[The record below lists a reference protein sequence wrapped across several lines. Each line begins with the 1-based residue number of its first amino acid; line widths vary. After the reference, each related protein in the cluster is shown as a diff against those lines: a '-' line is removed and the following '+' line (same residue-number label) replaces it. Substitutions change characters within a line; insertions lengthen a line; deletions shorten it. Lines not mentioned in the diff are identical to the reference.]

1 MLICNYV
8 PGYQPDV
15 PISAAGWFQIKLLLL
30 QMMELADFKEL
41 SLGLEGEGKSL
52 TKNQMKVLDQCLT
65 NKGSAGGSS
74 GSGAC

>member
-1 MLICNYV
+1 ML
-8 PGYQPDV
+8 
-15 PISAAGWFQIKLLLL
+15 
-30 QMMELADFKEL
+30 MELADFKEL